1 MSGPLLSVA
10 RYRVRTTLRRQW
22 IGGLTVV
29 LLIGLV
35 SGMGL
40 GSLSA
45 ARRTQ
50 SSFSIFL
57 ASTNPSDLGVAAFT
71 PRPRNF
77 TAVIRRLDHVRTVE
91 GFVNFP
97 AVLVKPH
104 GVVPL
109 LPSVT
114 LVGSLGAEFF
124 SQDRFTVTDGR
135 LADPRRAN
143 EVMVSQTAAKI
154 LRLRVGKALTLG
166 FPTTALNTVGRP
178 TRVTVVGIGLLN
190 SQIVQD
196 DIQRLPT
203 YMIVTPALTNSL
215 GSKYRGIPWYEIQVA
230 GGSRNVPAVE
240 HEIERHV
247 RAYLVFNASSV
258 FAAQAELAIK
268 PVATALWVFGV
279 IAVLA
284 GLLLA
289 LQAMAR
295 LLHTRDP
302 DLDVMRALGATPA
315 MTVSDGLI
323 VALSAVVV
331 GSMLAASVAVAL
343 SPLSPVG
350 PARAVYPTRG
360 VAFDW
365 TVVGLGI
372 LVLIVIL
379 GAFTVSI
386 AYRGS
391 PHRAL
396 RRAEPL
402 RRGSAV
408 VRTVAGSG
416 LPVPAAVGVRFALE
430 PGDRRGSMSVRSAL
444 FGAVL
449 AMAMVTAT
457 LTFGSG
463 LSTLIS
469 HPALYGWNWNMAL
482 DSSNGYGPIPPK
494 AQASLSHD
502 PLVASWTGVTFFVLQ
517 LNGVATPVLFAAAPA
532 PFSPPILLGHALTAS
547 NQIVLGPA
555 TLASLHERLGGRVRV
570 GYGFGPRSLS
580 KTLTIVGTATL
591 PAIGISQGQHT
602 SMGTGAMLPNGAFPS
617 LSVQG
622 YPRAC
627 NGPNMALVRWR
638 AGVTSSSGAASLR
651 RIAGV
656 ANAEFASATDNCG
669 LFVSVLGVQKPAQ
682 IRDYGS
688 VGISPNVLASGL
700 AGGAV
705 VALAFTLVASVRRR
719 RRELALLK
727 ALGFTQRQLAS
738 AVAWQASV
746 VGLAGVVVGAPL
758 GVALGRWLWTL
769 FAREVYAV
777 PQTSVPVG
785 EIMWVCLGA
794 MVLVNIVAALP
805 GHSAA
810 RTRTALVLRA
820 E

>member
-1 MSGPLLSVA
+1 MSGPLLNVA
-10 RYRVRTTLRRQW
+10 RYRVRSTVRRQW
-22 IGGLTVV
+22 LGCLTVV

-35 SGMGL
+35 SGVGL

-50 SSFSIFL
+50 SSFSTFL
-57 ASTNPSDLGVAAFT
+57 KSTNPSDLGVAAFT
-71 PRPRNF
+71 PKPRDF
-77 TAVIRRLDHVRTVE
+77 TTALRHLAHVRTVQDY
-91 GFVNFP
+91 VNFP
-97 AVLVKPH
+97 AVRIEPH
-104 GVVPL
+104 RTVPL

-135 LADPRRAN
+135 MADPHRAD
-143 EVMVSQTAAKI
+143 EVVVSQTAAQI
-154 LRLRVGKALTLG
+154 LRLRVGKVLTLG
-166 FPTTALNTVGRP
+166 FLTHALNRVGHKV
-178 TRVTVVGIGLLN
+178 RVTVVGIGLLN
-190 SQIVQD
+190 SQVVQD
-196 DIQRLPT
+196 DVQRLPT
-203 YMIVTPALTNSL
+203 YIIATPALTNSL
-215 GSKYRGIPWYEIQVA
+215 GVKYQSIPWYEIQVK
-230 GGSRNVPAVE
+230 GGGRNVPAVE

-247 RAYLVFNASSV
+247 PAYLVFTASSV

-289 LQAMAR
+289 LQAIAR
-295 LLHTRDP
+295 LLHTRDS
-302 DLDVMRALGATPA
+302 DLGVMRALGADPA
-315 MTVSDGLI
+315 MTVSDGLP
-323 VALSAVVV
+323 VALGAVVV
-331 GSMLAASVAVAL
+331 GSVLAAGVAVAL
-343 SPLSPVG
+343 SPLAPVG
-350 PARAVYPTRG
+350 PARAVYPTLG
-360 VAFDW
+360 VATDW
-365 TVVGLGI
+365 TVVGPGFLA
-372 LVLIVIL
+372 LVVTL
-379 GAFTVSI
+379 GAVTVAI

-391 PHRAL
+391 PHRAVG
-396 RRAEPL
+396 RAQPL

-408 VRTVAGSG
+408 VRGVVGSG
-416 LPVPAAVGVRFALE
+416 LPVPAAIGVRFALE

-444 FGAVL
+444 YGAVL
-449 AMAMVTAT
+449 AMMMVTAT

-463 LSTLIS
+463 LSTLIT
-469 HPALYGWNWNMAL
+469 HPALYGWSWDAAL
-482 DSSNGYGPIPPK
+482 DSSDGYGPIPPK
-494 AQASLSHD
+494 AQASLSHS

-517 LNGVATPVLFAAAPA
+517 LNGVVTPVLFAAAPA
-532 PFSPPILLGHALTAS
+532 PFSPPILSGHALAS
-547 NQIVLGPA
+547 SDQIILGPA
-555 TLASLHERLGGRVRV
+555 TLAQLHEHVGGSVRV
-570 GYGFGPRSLS
+570 GYGFGPGSQT
-580 KTLTIVGTATL
+580 KNLTIVGTATL

-602 SMGTGAMLPNGAFPS
+602 SMGTGALLPNGSFPS
-617 LSVQG
+617 LSGQG
-622 YPRAC
+622 YPKAC

-638 AGVTSSSGAASLR
+638 AGVTTSRGAAYLQ
-651 RIAGV
+651 RIARA
-656 ANAEFASATDNCG
+656 ANVEFARANNNCG
-669 LFVSVLGVQKPAQ
+669 LFVTVLGVQKPGQ

-688 VGISPNVLASGL
+688 VGVSPNILASGL

-758 GVALGRWLWTL
+758 GVAFGRWLWTL